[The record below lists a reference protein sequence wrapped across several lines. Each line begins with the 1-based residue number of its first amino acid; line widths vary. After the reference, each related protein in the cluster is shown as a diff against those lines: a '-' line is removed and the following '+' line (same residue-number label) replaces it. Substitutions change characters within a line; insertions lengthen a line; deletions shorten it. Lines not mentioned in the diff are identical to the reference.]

1 MAATTIA
8 GALANAGAVN
18 DSLTR
23 VTHLC
28 ASFRALRFNDCQLRD
43 HRDMTALL
51 DHLDELDG
59 LVRAARKNGM
69 QPERFI
75 SEFRDAIGKVSALLP
90 IKTNGFLDADYI
102 LTEIIAAYE
111 KHPTLRGVGKIG
123 NALVGYRRT
132 AIS

>member
-1 MAATTIA
+1 
-8 GALANAGAVN
+8 
-18 DSLTR
+18 
-23 VTHLC
+23 
-28 ASFRALRFNDCQLRD
+28 
-43 HRDMTALL
+43 MTALL

-75 SEFRDAIGKVSALLP
+75 SEFRDAMGKVSALLP

>member
-1 MAATTIA
+1 MTATTIA

-18 DSLTR
+18 DSLTL
-23 VTHLC
+23 VAHLC
-28 ASFRALRFNDCQLRD
+28 ASFRALQFNDCQLRD

-75 SEFRDAIGKVSALLP
+75 SEFRDAMGKVSALLP
-90 IKTNGFLDADYI
+90 KNTNDFLDADYI